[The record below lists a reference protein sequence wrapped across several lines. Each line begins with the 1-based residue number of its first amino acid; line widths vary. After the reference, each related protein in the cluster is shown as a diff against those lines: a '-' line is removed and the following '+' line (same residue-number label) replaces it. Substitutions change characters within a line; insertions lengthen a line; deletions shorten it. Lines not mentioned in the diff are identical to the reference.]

1 MKNKAQR
8 LLAIRQIIQEE
19 EIFSQE
25 ELLRALE
32 KKEFELT
39 QATLSRDLKQL
50 KVVKAPGVNGEYVY
64 SIPGQNR
71 NVIAMGRPIE
81 NSFQSMGFESLEF
94 SGNLAVMRTKPGFAA
109 GIASIIDDKSPFEI
123 IGTIAGDDTIII
135 VAREGLSRQSV
146 IDALAVII
154 PGMK

>member
-19 EIFSQE
+19 EVFSQE
-25 ELLRALE
+25 ELLRSLE
-32 KKEFELT
+32 QKGFELT

-50 KVVKAPGVNGEYVY
+50 KVVKAPGTNGEYAY
-64 SIPGQNR
+64 SIPGQLKK
-71 NVIAMGRPIE
+71 NVSVTKNIE
-81 NSFQSMGFESLEF
+81 NSFPVMGFESLEF
-94 SGNLAVMRTKPGFAA
+94 SGNLAVLRTKPGFAA

-123 IGTIAGDDTIII
+123 IGTIAGDDTILV
-135 VAREGLSRQSV
+135 VAREGISRQAV
-146 IDALAVII
+146 VDALMTVV

>member
-8 LLAIRQIIQEE
+8 LLTIRQIIQEE
-19 EIFSQE
+19 EISSQE
-25 ELLRALE
+25 ELLRSLE
-32 KKEFELT
+32 RKEFELT

-64 SIPGQNR
+64 SIPGHNR
-71 NVIAMGRPIE
+71 NVMPIGRVVE
-81 NSFQSMGFESLEF
+81 NSYQSMGFESLEF

-123 IGTIAGDDTIII
+123 IGTIAGDDTIVI
-135 VAREGLSRQSV
+135 VSREGLSRQSV
-146 IDALAVII
+146 LDALGVII
-154 PGMK
+154 PGIK